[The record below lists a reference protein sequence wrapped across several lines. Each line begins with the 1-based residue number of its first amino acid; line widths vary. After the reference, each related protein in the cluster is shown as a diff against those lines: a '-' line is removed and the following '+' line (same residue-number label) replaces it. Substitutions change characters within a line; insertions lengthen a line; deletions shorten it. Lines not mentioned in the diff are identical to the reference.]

1 VFLLRKCVFEEQ
13 LLFLNELDCRQ
24 FLRMALM
31 SSVILLLSSDW
42 CPTDQAI
49 GGVKIRGLARL
60 KQFLP
65 GLTKKI
71 LDKRY

>member
-1 VFLLRKCVFEEQ
+1 V
-13 LLFLNELDCRQ
+13 FLNELDCRQ

-31 SSVILLLSSDW
+31 SSVMLLLSSDW
-42 CPTDQAI
+42 CLTDRAV

-60 KQFLP
+60 QQYP
-65 GLTKKI
+65 SSLTKKI